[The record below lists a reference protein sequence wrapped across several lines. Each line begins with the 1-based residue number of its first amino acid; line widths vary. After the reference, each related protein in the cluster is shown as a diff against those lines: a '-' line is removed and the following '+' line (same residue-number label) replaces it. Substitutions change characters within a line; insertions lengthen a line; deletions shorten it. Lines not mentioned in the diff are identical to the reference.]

1 MLVVEVA
8 DEPDFSASRPEVLF
22 GGQYSTDG
30 SPRARSYDVSRDGQR
45 FLMVQEEQASAS
57 MDIHVVVNWS
67 EELKRLA
74 PTEN

>member
-8 DEPDFSASRPEVLF
+8 SEPDFSTSRPEVLF
-22 GGQYSTDG
+22 EGQYLTSG

-57 MDIHVVVNWS
+57 VDLEV
-67 EELKRLA
+67 EFRR
-74 PTEN
+74 